1 MGVSGNRQS
10 FVMYNSFLEA
20 MEFLNDSEFRE
31 CILKLRD
38 YAIYGD
44 DVSSDSPLVEAI
56 LRMAKPNID
65 AAAERYQRCVE
76 NGNKG
81 KDYGR
86 DGGRPRKGESK
97 EEYDERK
104 RQSKTPRK
112 PLNDDEDENEEIDIK
127 VKKKENK
134 NANKKLDI
142 NTVPPSW
149 NPSASSSG
157 STSKAE
163 TYSVSGNTICL
174 SFYPVGSCLIP
185 GTLYYSNSARDNLF
199 KRLRAMS
206 DAGIERQYD
215 EKISKIAQARANGA
229 PDPKERDYATEAA
242 LICQYYDKV
251 SLDEAK
257 ELVQQDTTAKVQT
270 LQEQEQ
276 RVPAPAVMIDDDDD
290 KPF

>member
-38 YAIYGD
+38 FAIYGD

-65 AAAERYQRCVE
+65 AAAARYQRCVE

-81 KDYGR
+81 KEHGR
-86 DGGRPRKGESK
+86 EGGRPRKGETK

-104 RQSKTPRK
+104 RASKTPRK
-112 PLNDDEDENEEIDIK
+112 PLNDDVENNEEIDIK
-127 VKKKENK
+127 VKKK
-134 NANKKLDI
+134 DDVI
-142 NTVPPSW
+142 PPSW
-149 NPSASSSG
+149 NPSASSG

-163 TYSVSGNTICL
+163 TCSVSGNTIRL
-174 SFYPVGSCLIP
+174 SFYPVGNSSTP
-185 GTLYYSNSARDNLF
+185 GTISYSNTARDILF
-199 KRLRAMS
+199 NRLRAMS

-215 EKISKIAQARANGA
+215 DKISKIAQARAKGA
-229 PDPKERDYATEAA
+229 PDPKERDFATEAA

-251 SLDEAK
+251 SLDKAK
-257 ELVQQDTTAKVQT
+257 ELVQQDTTAKVRF
-270 LQEQEQ
+270 LQEQ
-276 RVPAPAVMIDDDDD
+276 RPSTMAVVNDDDDD
-290 KPF
+290 QPF

>member
-1 MGVSGNRQS
+1 MNDNSNKQS

-20 MEFLNDSEFRE
+20 AGLLGDKEFRE
-31 CILKLRD
+31 CVLKLRD
-38 YAIYGD
+38 FAIYGD
-44 DVSSDSPLVEAI
+44 DVHSDNPVVEAI
-56 LRMAKPNID
+56 LTMAKPNID
-65 AAAERYQRCVE
+65 AAAARYQRCID

-81 KDYGR
+81 KEYGR
-86 DGGRPRKGESK
+86 EGGRPRKGETK

-104 RQSKTPRK
+104 KNLKTPRK
-112 PLNDDEDENEEIDIK
+112 PLDDDENEEIDIK
-127 VKKKENK
+127 VKKKEDK
-134 NANKKLDI
+134 NANDKLNN
-142 NTVPPSW
+142 NTIPPSW

-163 TYSVSGNTICL
+163 TCPVSGNTIRL
-174 SFYPVGSCLIP
+174 SFYPVGNSLTP
-185 GTLYYSNSARDNLF
+185 GTLYYSNTARNILF
-199 KRLRAMS
+199 NRLRAMS

-270 LQEQEQ
+270 LQEQKQ